1 MEQDTLTGTRDESAP
16 RAEPDLA
23 LASRAEP
30 DLPVAPDAG
39 LNLELRTA
47 FEDKLSAFIRRG
59 LKLGDDV
66 VIAADVDLGAQIGL
80 DSIEAFDAVAT
91 LHELM
96 QVSIPDDFNPR
107 AVSTLRRLSEYVL
120 RSFGDE
126 AAQRFI
132 SIDLETID
140 FNRTDDL

>member
-1 MEQDTLTGTRDESAP
+1 MEQDSLTRTPDESAP

-23 LASRAEP
+23 L
-30 DLPVAPDAG
+30 
-39 LNLELRTA
+39 RTA
-47 FEDKLSAFIRRG
+47 FEEKLSAFIRRG

-66 VIAADVDLGAQIGL
+66 VIATEVDLGEQIGL

-96 QVSIPDDFNPR
+96 QVSMPDHLNPR
-107 AVSTLRRLSEYVL
+107 AVSTPRSLSDYVQLR
-120 RSFGDE
+120 FGDE
-126 AAQRFI
+126 AAKRFI
-132 SIDLETID
+132 SIDLDTID